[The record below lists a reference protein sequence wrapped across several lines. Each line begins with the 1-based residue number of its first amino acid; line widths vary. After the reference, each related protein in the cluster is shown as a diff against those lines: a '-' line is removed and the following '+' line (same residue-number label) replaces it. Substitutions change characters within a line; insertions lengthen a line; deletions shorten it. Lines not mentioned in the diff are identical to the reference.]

1 MVFNFV
7 VARNSVVNRVIL
19 EIYSNIYTNIN
30 KSIDI
35 PSCEIMITDKNL
47 NKGLKNSYLIYS
59 GNHLIN
65 TFLY

>member
-35 PSCEIMITDKNL
+35 PSCEIMMKL
-47 NKGLKNSYLIYS
+47 
-59 GNHLIN
+59 
-65 TFLY
+65 